1 MGGGDGNGGPVKGW
15 GHVEYGHGW
24 VDALCISG
32 SGCFGMGVTIRGTTG
47 HGQNTGGCP
56 LLGMATWLH
65 LVPGPN
71 LRFRYLDESRALLSI
86 LADSKFALLL
96 NRHRSFVCVLGDSE
110 SEAKMWALWTTSTVW
125 PRYQEWWVQFST
137 CSATMPAKR
146 NRQSVIVFWDQKLKS
161 DHHVYL
167 CLPSPS
173 RAPARHRG
181 IVQTSMSGAWQH
193 QLEANADRRQESND
207 CERHLS
213 LPRGR
218 RDTGHVAPADLGSR
232 FLLSGTPAKGLGC
245 SGRRV

>member
-1 MGGGDGNGGPVKGW
+1 MGRRS
-15 GHVEYGHGW
+15 
-24 VDALCISG
+24 LCISG

-47 HGQNTGGCP
+47 HGQNTRGCP

-86 LADSKFALLL
+86 LAGSKFALLL

-110 SEAKMWALWTTSTVW
+110 SEAKMWALWTTRTVW

-137 CSATMPAKR
+137 CSAAMPAKR

-167 CLPSPS
+167 CLPKPLTCPCTASWDCADVNVG
-173 RAPARHRG
+173 RMAAPARGQCRWETS
-181 IVQTSMSGAWQH
+181 VQR
-193 QLEANADRRQESND
+193 LRQ
-207 CERHLS
+207 
-213 LPRGR
+213 
-218 RDTGHVAPADLGSR
+218 
-232 FLLSGTPAKGLGC
+232 GT
-245 SGRRV
+245 

>member
-1 MGGGDGNGGPVKGW
+1 
-15 GHVEYGHGW
+15 
-24 VDALCISG
+24 
-32 SGCFGMGVTIRGTTG
+32 MGVTIRGTTG

-137 CSATMPAKR
+137 CSATIPAKR
-146 NRQSVIVFWDQKLKS
+146 NRQSGIVFWDQKLKS

-167 CLPSPS
+167 CLPKPLTCPCTASWDCADVNVG
-173 RAPARHRG
+173 RIAAPARGQCRWETR
-181 IVQTSMSGAWQH
+181 VQR
-193 QLEANADRRQESND
+193 LRQ
-207 CERHLS
+207 
-213 LPRGR
+213 
-218 RDTGHVAPADLGSR
+218 
-232 FLLSGTPAKGLGC
+232 GT
-245 SGRRV
+245 